1 MHTFLPRK
9 LTVDRGLTL
18 VLYLSV
24 DYLGF
29 SDASRASIRMTHDAH
44 GPTVS
49 MEEAH
54 RYDQDTSRRLL
65 GEQRLSL
72 IVDLDQ
78 TIVHA
83 TVDPTVGEWIEDSA
97 RYEAKKAAQE
107 HKEAEASDGTNSSH
121 QEGSPFDEED
131 VNPNWAAL
139 KDVKKFKLGGEGQF
153 LRPEQQGAEDSGTFY
168 YIKPRFVP
176 FVIPNIGKN

>member
-1 MHTFLPRK
+1 
-9 LTVDRGLTL
+9 
-18 VLYLSV
+18 
-24 DYLGF
+24 
-29 SDASRASIRMTHDAH
+29 MTHDAH

-65 GEQRLSL
+65 TEQRLSL

-97 RYEAKKAAQE
+97 RYEANKAAQKQKDPE
-107 HKEAEASDGTNSSH
+107 VSGGATSSH
-121 QEGSPFDEED
+121 PDREGTPFDEEH
-131 VNPNWAAL
+131 VNPNWEAL
-139 KDVKKFKLGGEGQF
+139 KDVQKFKLGGEGQF
-153 LRPEQQGAEDSGTFY
+153 LRPEPGVDDGGTFY

-176 FVIPNIGKN
+176 FDINFWKVLT